1 MLQLHRTRLSWSLV
15 LATALLASAFSV
27 AQEFSESDTHEI
39 ASYVL
44 NEAGLAKYT
53 EATRNLGE
61 ITGQLPDY
69 CDDDEGMQSL
79 DDGAARLNAIPDVRA
94 AIESAGMTARE
105 YVVFS
110 LSLFQ
115 NGMAAWVLSQPGG
128 TLPPD
133 TSMANVEFFRAH
145 EATLQELGNLTQS
158 DDCDDAYEEDDYDD
172 DDYDDDDYDADDD
185 EGM

>member
-1 MLQLHRTRLSWSLV
+1 MLPLHRTRTLWLPF
-15 LATALLASAFSV
+15 LATALLAPAFST
-27 AQEFSESDTHEI
+27 AQEFSESDTREI

-44 NEAGLAKYT
+44 NEAGLEKYA
-53 EATRNLGE
+53 EATRSLGE
-61 ITGQLPDY
+61 ITDQLPGN
-69 CDDDEGMQSL
+69 CDDEEDAQSL
-79 DDGAARLNAIPDVRA
+79 DEMGARLDAIPAVRA
-94 AIESAGMTARE
+94 AIEAAGMTGRD

-145 EATLQELGNLTQS
+145 EATLQELGSLAQADDCEDS
-158 DDCDDAYEEDDYDD
+158 DDEEYSEEEGEDY
-172 DDYDDDDYDADDD
+172 
-185 EGM
+185 

>member
-1 MLQLHRTRLSWSLV
+1 MLQFHRTQTLWLPV
-15 LATALLASAFSV
+15 LATALLAPAFSV
-27 AQEFSESDTHEI
+27 AQEFSESDTREI

-44 NEAGLAKYT
+44 NEAGLAKYA
-53 EATRNLGE
+53 EASRNLGE
-61 ITGQLPDY
+61 IAEQLPGN

-79 DDGAARLNAIPDVRA
+79 DDGAERLNAIPEVRA
-94 AIESAGMTARE
+94 ALESAGMTARE

-145 EATLQELGNLTQS
+145 EATLQELGSLTQS
-158 DDCDDAYEEDDYDD
+158 DDCEDAYEEDDEYDEEEVE
-172 DDYDDDDYDADDD
+172 DY
-185 EGM
+185 